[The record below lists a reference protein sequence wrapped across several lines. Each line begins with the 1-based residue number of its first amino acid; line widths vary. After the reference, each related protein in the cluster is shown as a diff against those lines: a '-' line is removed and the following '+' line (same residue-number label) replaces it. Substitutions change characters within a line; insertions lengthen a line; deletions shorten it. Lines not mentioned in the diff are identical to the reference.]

1 MAISNKKF
9 RTKNG
14 DFEQELSNKKFR
26 TKNGDFEQL
35 FGDKNDKTIVCFFWP
50 IASSGPQK
58 EEKGQ
63 TSRLGS

>member
-35 FGDKNDKTIVCFFWP
+35 FGDKNDKTIVCFFDQSHP
-50 IASSGPQK
+50 AVHK
-58 EEKGQ
+58 KKKKGKHPD
-63 TSRLGS
+63 